1 MDSMDELEPFLSL
14 GLAAAAGL
22 LIGLERERSAP
33 EEEKDSFIGGA
44 RTHPLFAL
52 VGGVAALLARGLG
65 PWALLVPLVALV
77 AFLVVNYQADVARDR
92 GRGITSEAAFLLSFL
107 LGALACTDGI
117 VEPDRRRVFVVS
129 AVAVLATFLL
139 SSKPTTMRLA
149 RALTREDV
157 ASTLKFLV
165 VAVIVLPLLPDR
177 TFGPLDVLN
186 PFDVG
191 RLMVLIAALSFV
203 GYAGIRLLGPQR
215 GLGLTGVVGGLVS
228 STAVTLSMSGR
239 ARERPEVAGA
249 AALAVVLASTIMF
262 LRILAIVA
270 VVNPALPGLLAWP
283 MAGAALAGFCAS
295 LVLWL
300 RSRHGAHE
308 GAAVVFTNPFELG
321 RALQFALLFAVVL
334 LGSKAAAL
342 YLGTAGTYA
351 AGVVA
356 GSTDVDAITLSMSRL
371 AGAQVTPQV
380 AATTIFLGAASNTLV
395 KGAMAAVI
403 GGWPFGR
410 KVLAAL
416 GAMLAAGAG
425 GVALS
430 RVL

>member
-1 MDSMDELEPFLSL
+1 MDDLEPFLSL

-33 EEEKDSFIGGA
+33 EDTTGSFIGGA

-77 AFLVVNYQADVARDR
+77 AFLVVNYQADVARER
-92 GRGITSEAAFLLSFL
+92 SRGITSEAAFLLSFL
-107 LGALACTDGI
+107 LGALACSDGI

-129 AVAVLATFLL
+129 AVAVAATFLL
-139 SSKPTTMRLA
+139 SAKPTTHRLA
-149 RALTREDV
+149 RTLTREDM

-177 TFGPLDVLN
+177 TYGPLDVLN

-191 RLMVLIAALSFV
+191 RLMVLISALSFV
-203 GYAGIRLLGPQR
+203 GFAGLRLLGPQR
-215 GLGLTGVVGGLVS
+215 GLSLTGVVGGLVS

-239 ARERPEVAGA
+239 ARERPEIGGA
-249 AALAVVLASTIMF
+249 AAQAVVLASTIMF

-270 VVNPALPGLLAWP
+270 VVNPGLQGLLAWP
-283 MAGAALAGFCAS
+283 MAGAALGGLSSS

-300 RSRHGAHE
+300 RDRGGARE
-308 GAAVVFTNPFELG
+308 GAAVTFTNPFELG

-342 YLGTAGTYA
+342 HLGTAGTYA
-351 AGVVA
+351 AGVLA
-356 GSTDVDAITLSMSRL
+356 GTTDVDAITLSMARL
-371 AGAQVTPQV
+371 AGTEVAPQV
-380 AATTIFLGAASNTLV
+380 AATTIFLGAASNTVV
-395 KGAMAAVI
+395 KGAMAAAI
-403 GGWPFGR
+403 GGRPFGAR
-410 KVLAAL
+410 VLAGL
-416 GAMLAAGAG
+416 GAMLLCGAG
-425 GVALS
+425 GVALAWA
-430 RVL
+430 L